1 MKSKLLFLSL
11 AVASA
16 IVVPISA
23 NGQVAPEKPPKDL
36 SGPDYKYEAY
46 IGYGYTSLNQVS
58 QSRSGLQGITGSLM
72 RGFGDH
78 FGLKADIGY
87 YAWDVTA
94 TNTGNPT
101 VTMYLVGPEV
111 HGHLFEKWSAFAEGL
126 LGGVQTGGV
135 TIQPDV
141 SFAGGVGVGL
151 DYNKNARWSIRAY
164 GDDIGSAF
172 TVVPYQPGFSA
183 HTRWNA
189 RAGIGLVYHF

>member
-1 MKSKLLFLSL
+1 LKSKLLFLIL

>member
-1 MKSKLLFLSL
+1 MKSKLLFLIL

-135 TIQPDV
+135 TIQPMFQ
-141 SFAGGVGVGL
+141 FAGGVGVGL

>member
-1 MKSKLLFLSL
+1 LKSKLLFLILS
-11 AVASA
+11 VASA

>member
-1 MKSKLLFLSL
+1 MKSKLLFLIL